1 MKKAKEVV
9 EKAPKQ
15 EDPYKLFAWIASV
28 SQTKIDL
35 VKTAE
40 RPEEAEK
47 KYDPW
52 NVNKALSLH
61 ADTILHANEMNI
73 NHHLPKD
80 AQYRYYLGSLRSRK
94 RWADWAKLE
103 KSDDLDTIQKYYQCN
118 RTVAKQYKSVLTPEN
133 IEVINKKM
141 DTGG

>member
-1 MKKAKEVV
+1 MKKTKET
-9 EKAPKQ
+9 APKLPK
-15 EDPYKLFAWIASV
+15 EDDPYKLFAFIESV
-28 SQTKIDL
+28 SYTKKDL
-35 VKTAE
+35 IKTAE

-47 KYDPW
+47 RYDPW

-61 ADTILHANEMNI
+61 LDTILYANEMNI

-103 KSDDLDTIQKYYQCN
+103 KSNDLDTIQKYYQCN
-118 RTVAKQYKSVLTPEN
+118 RTVAKQYQKVLTAEN
-133 IEVINKKM
+133 LEYINNKM
-141 DTGG
+141 NVGG